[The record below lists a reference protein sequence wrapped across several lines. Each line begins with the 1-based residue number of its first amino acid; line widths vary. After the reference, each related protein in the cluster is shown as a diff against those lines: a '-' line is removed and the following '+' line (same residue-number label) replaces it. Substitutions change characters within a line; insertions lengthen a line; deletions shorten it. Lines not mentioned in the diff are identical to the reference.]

1 VAISSAAGAHPPQLT
16 LRKKH
21 GLGGAKP
28 TRMSFREGP
37 PIRLLEAHP
46 DLRQG
51 LDAQQAAA
59 ATARAVART
68 VNLRTGAWAPSTL
81 RPGRGDDL
89 ALLVIEGVLSRTVTL
104 AGRTVVELFGAE
116 DLLPPR
122 DDHPEPASVPAEVT
136 WTVLRPARVALLDER
151 FAARIAPWPPISA
164 ALLTRTVSR
173 SRWLVRHLAIL
184 DQPRLDVRL
193 VLLFWELADRW
204 GRVAPGGVSVPLPLT
219 HQMLGRIIR
228 AQRPSVTATLGQ
240 LRQRGFLSRAPD
252 GSWVIHGD
260 AAGQLRELGATD
272 LA

>member
-1 VAISSAAGAHPPQLT
+1 MALSQI
-16 LRKKH
+16 
-21 GLGGAKP
+21 
-28 TRMSFREGP
+28 RMSFREGP
-37 PIRLLEAHP
+37 AIRLLEAYP

-51 LDAQQAAA
+51 LDSRQADA
-59 ATARAVART
+59 ATAVVVART
-68 VNLRTGAWAPSTL
+68 VYLRSGPWAPSSIRDGQLTQ
-81 RPGRGDDL
+81 
-89 ALLVIEGVLSRTVTL
+89 LVIEGVLSRTVTL

-122 DDHPEPASVPAEVT
+122 DDHPEPASVPAEDT
-136 WTVLRPARVALLDER
+136 WTVLRPARLALLDER

-204 GRVAPGGVSVPLPLT
+204 GRVAPDGVSVPLPLT
-219 HQMLGRIIR
+219 HHTLGRIIR

-240 LRQRGFLSRAPD
+240 LRERGFLSRGLD
-252 GSWVIHGD
+252 GSWVIHGE
-260 AAGQLRELGATD
+260 AAEQLRELVGNGSRIE
-272 LA
+272 